1 MKVFSR
7 IAVLT
12 MALAIAAPGVMSA
25 QAQTK
30 PAEASKPQTVKPQ
43 MPLGDL
49 AFAIQTLSTV
59 NITGSEVEAYI
70 DVKNTF
76 KKVFEQAQKDQ
87 KKETDVI
94 VIEMSI
100 LTANNFLELFRRA
113 NLQGAAAERFLAVK
127 NALYASAPS
136 STAPAGK

>member
-1 MKVFSR
+1 MMKVLSR

-12 MALAIAAPGVMSA
+12 FALALVAPGTMFG
-25 QAQTK
+25 QAQSKTQ
-30 PAEASKPQTVKPQ
+30 EADKKPQTVKPQ
-43 MPLGDL
+43 MSMGDL
-49 AFAIQTLSTV
+49 AFAIQTLATV

-76 KKVFEQAQKDQ
+76 IKVFEQAQKDQ
-87 KKETDVI
+87 KKETDTVS
-94 VIEMSI
+94 IEMSI

-127 NALYASAPS
+127 NALYASAPA
-136 STAPAGK
+136 APAGK

>member
-12 MALAIAAPGVMSA
+12 TALAIAAPGVMSA

-76 KKVFEQAQKDQ
+76 MKVFEQAQKDQ
-87 KKETDVI
+87 KRETDVI
-94 VIEMSI
+94 VIEMSV

>member
-1 MKVFSR
+1 MKVFYR

>member
-1 MKVFSR
+1 
-7 IAVLT
+7 
-12 MALAIAAPGVMSA
+12 
-25 QAQTK
+25 
-30 PAEASKPQTVKPQ
+30 SKPQTVKPQ

-76 KKVFEQAQKDQ
+76 MKVFEQAQKDQ

>member
-1 MKVFSR
+1 MKVFYR

-94 VIEMSI
+94 VIEMSV